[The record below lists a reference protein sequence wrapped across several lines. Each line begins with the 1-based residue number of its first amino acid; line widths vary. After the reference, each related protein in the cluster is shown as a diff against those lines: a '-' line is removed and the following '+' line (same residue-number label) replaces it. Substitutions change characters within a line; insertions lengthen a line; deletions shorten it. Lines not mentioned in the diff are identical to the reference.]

1 MGLSKNSR
9 VLLFM
14 VAFLTAILFLSS
26 VSKAAVV
33 TGGPLNLGRKLLQYI
48 GGPPAYPDPWGGNPR
63 PVGPP

>member
-14 VAFLTAILFLSS
+14 AAFLTAILFLSS
-26 VSKAAVV
+26 VSKAAIV

-48 GGPPAYPDPWGGNPR
+48 GGPPTYPDPWGGNPR